1 VASPIQGRG
10 YFQNAGD
17 TLRQGVELGLRY
29 TNQRLMTYAN
39 YAFISATFQSAL
51 ELASPDNPAAVPC
64 TGPAGAAGATCVNV
78 TSGDRLPGIPE
89 HRFKTGFDYWLTPKW
104 KFGADLVAASNQ
116 IFFGDEGNDNTPLP
130 GYAKVDLH
138 TSYDVT
144 QQVQLYG
151 IINNLFDSHYGLF
164 GNYFNLALANQAA
177 IPDGL
182 GGYFTDARTITPA
195 VPFVAYGGMRLRY

>member
-1 VASPIQGRG
+1 
-10 YFQNAGD
+10 
-17 TLRQGVELGLRY
+17 
-29 TNQRLMTYAN
+29 
-39 YAFISATFQSAL
+39 
-51 ELASPDNPAAVPC
+51 
-64 TGPAGAAGATCVNV
+64 
-78 TSGDRLPGIPE
+78 
-89 HRFKTGFDYWLTPKW
+89 
-104 KFGADLVAASNQ
+104 
-116 IFFGDEGNDNTPLP
+116 
-130 GYAKVDLH
+130 
-138 TSYDVT
+138 VT